1 MKKVWAC
8 LLAAVLLL
16 TLLAACSNDVTKSD
30 AAPQVTTTTT
40 ATQAAFEKPEGYV
53 SVVLVTINPQFKLYL
68 DADGDVLAVEAVNA
82 DAKQVAE
89 KMTVKTGAIATVVDS
104 LITVANNDGFVK
116 QNVTVNIEVAEIRSE
131 TVNTATV
138 LETLKNT
145 VESEMQELDVQADIK
160 TSVAENALVATTA
173 PEIVTTE
180 APTTKTEKTTV
191 KTTAVK
197 TTAKTTTVK
206 TTVKTTVATTT
217 KATTTAP
224 NYTAVTLKNGY
235 WEAKYLEKGTLQIVS
250 LTLVEE
256 LSAGLGLG
264 DPLSSLPEE
273 VREDMKP
280 DCNVFQGEYYYVGR
294 GDGDGLESVA
304 ENAIAVT
311 VKDLN
316 GNTLTLTRISET
328 ELQVV
333 AAVPAFAVFESVPKG
348 LVFTYHTPEA

>member
-1 MKKVWAC
+1 MMKKVWAC
-8 LLAAVLLL
+8 LLAVVLLL
-16 TLLAACSNDVTKSD
+16 TLLSACGNDVSKPD

-40 ATQAAFEKPEGYV
+40 VTQATFEKPTGYV

-68 DADGDVLAVEAVNA
+68 DAAGAVLAVEPVNA

-116 QNVTVNIEVAEIRSE
+116 KDVTVNIEVAEIRSE

-160 TSVAENALVATTA
+160 TSVAENALVTTTA
-173 PEIVTTE
+173 SKTVTTE
-180 APTTKTEKTTV
+180 APTK
-191 KTTAVK
+191 
-197 TTAKTTTVK
+197 K

-235 WEAKYLEKGTLQIVS
+235 WEAMYLEKGTLQIVS

-280 DCNVFQGEYYYVGR
+280 DCNVFQGNYYYVGR
-294 GDGDGLESVA
+294 GDGDDLKSVA
-304 ENAIAVT
+304 ENGNTVT

-328 ELQVV
+328 KLQVA
-333 AAVPAFAVFESVPKG
+333 AAVPVFAVFESVPKG